1 MRVYI
6 IRFFYSILLFGST
19 ILISQNSTI
28 SGYVKDFNS
37 KETLIGATIYAPSFE
52 RGTTT
57 NEYGYYSLTVPS
69 SDSFDLLISY
79 VGYQLQSK
87 RIFLKSNALLDFFLS
102 QGVVLNE
109 VEVSAQRNDNN
120 VNKAQVGII
129 NIPMREIKNLPV
141 LAGERD
147 IMKVLHFLPGVQQ
160 AQEGTSGFLVRGA
173 ILTKIW
179 YNWMKRQF
187 ITQIIYLDFSAPSM

>member
-1 MRVYI
+1 MRYWI
-6 IRFFYSILLFGST
+6 
-19 ILISQNSTI
+19 
-28 SGYVKDFNS
+28 
-37 KETLIGATIYAPSFE
+37 
-52 RGTTT
+52 
-57 NEYGYYSLTVPS
+57 
-69 SDSFDLLISY
+69 
-79 VGYQLQSK
+79 
-87 RIFLKSNALLDFFLS
+87 FFLS

>member
-87 RIFLKSNALLDFFLS
+87 RIFLKSNALLDFS
-102 QGVVLNE
+102 YQGVVLNE

>member
-52 RGTTT
+52 RGTAT

-87 RIFLKSNALLDFFLS
+87 RIFLKSNALLDFFL
-102 QGVVLNE
+102 
-109 VEVSAQRNDNN
+109 AR
-120 VNKAQVGII
+120 A
-129 NIPMREIKNLPV
+129 
-141 LAGERD
+141 
-147 IMKVLHFLPGVQQ
+147 
-160 AQEGTSGFLVRGA
+160 
-173 ILTKIW
+173 W
-179 YNWMKRQF
+179 Y
-187 ITQIIYLDFSAPSM
+187 